1 MSNNIERMLEISRK
15 LENKTASSTNNPT
28 TQNSAYSGNG
38 LDNMIQQYDAAV
50 YGPPSTTYS
59 EEEMGRYSAEKEL
72 ERITKMKENG
82 SASNLHLEGRG
93 IPKSIVESII
103 NNPLISEPPKDYK
116 MEALTDR
123 LSQSSGIKKALEIMK
138 TTDEIDKPSI
148 NEKVVNQSS
157 QQPTSSGGVDYE
169 MIKLLIENAIDKKLD
184 TMANTLNESK
194 QGGGYAPSMK
204 YLSFKDKFYFVDNDD
219 NVFECEMKYKGKRK
233 H

>member
-15 LENKTASSTNNPT
+15 LEDKTASSTRNPT
-28 TQNSAYSGNG
+28 TQNAAYGGNG

-59 EEEMGRYSAEKEL
+59 EEEMGKYSVEKEL

-82 SASNLHLEGRG
+82 ATSNLHLEGRG

-123 LSQSSGIKKALEIMK
+123 LSQSSGIKKAIEIMK
-138 TTDEIDKPSI
+138 TTDEIDKSTI
-148 NEKVVNQSS
+148 NEKVVNQPS
-157 QQPTSSGGVDYE
+157 QQPISSGGGIDYE
-169 MIKLLIENAIDKKLD
+169 MIKLLIENAIDKKL
-184 TMANTLNESK
+184 NTLNESK

-233 H
+233 R